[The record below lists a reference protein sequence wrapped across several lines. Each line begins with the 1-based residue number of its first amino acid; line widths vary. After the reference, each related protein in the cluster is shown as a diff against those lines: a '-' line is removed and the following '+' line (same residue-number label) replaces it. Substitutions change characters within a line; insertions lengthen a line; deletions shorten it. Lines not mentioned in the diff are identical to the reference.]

1 MSSLSGKLFEM
12 IQAKIQNYQDKFIQH
27 HPQVGHLKSHF
38 DFTKNSTKFTFDI
51 FSYVDDI
58 EAGYGLSFELMET
71 NENTFI
77 CQATWIDRCE
87 MKDNSILKEETFFF
101 SEEMEEENLALLF
114 NQIAQFID
122 ENLGLSV
129 NMTLG
134 AANPTPQYVL
144 DFFSQK
150 FANSEFSY
158 TFSCVDF
165 QAGNTESAYY
175 ELEEKSYKKRLPK
188 IYLHSTYELFI
199 KKFFEYVEIYIKYR
213 FENERVVRCTQ
224 KQSMGPIKIAS
235 LDDLENNEQ
244 IQVFIS
250 ETLSTTKIFIEKIA
264 ESRSSDI

>member
-1 MSSLSGKLFEM
+1 VFKE
-12 IQAKIQNYQDKFIQH
+12 AKF
-27 HPQVGHLKSHF
+27 L
-38 DFTKNSTKFTFDI
+38 
-51 FSYVDDI
+51 
-58 EAGYGLSFELMET
+58 
-71 NENTFI
+71 
-77 CQATWIDRCE
+77 
-87 MKDNSILKEETFFF
+87 F
-101 SEEMEEENLALLF
+101 SENPRQENLALIF

-150 FANSEFSY
+150 FANSEFPY

-165 QAGNTESAYY
+165 QAGNSESAYY
-175 ELEEKSYKKRLPK
+175 GLEEKSYKKRLPK

-213 FENERVVRCTQ
+213 FEDERVVRRTQ
-224 KQSMGPIKIAS
+224 KQSIGPIKIAS

-244 IQVFIS
+244 IQVFIC
-250 ETLSTTKIFIEKIA
+250 ETLSATKNFIEKIA